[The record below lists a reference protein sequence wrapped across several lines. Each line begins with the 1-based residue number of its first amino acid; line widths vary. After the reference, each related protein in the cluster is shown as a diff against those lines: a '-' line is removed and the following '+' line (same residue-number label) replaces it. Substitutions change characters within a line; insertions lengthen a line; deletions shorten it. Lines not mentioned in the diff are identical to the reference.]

1 MEVTSIDCVLCSSKR
16 EFNKYVRIESDES
29 TTSVDYISIIT
40 KLIKSD
46 FHDVEPHPFIVGM
59 AIKNALNNIRKK
71 QNSDRVISPK
81 GKYDTLF
88 PVKGV
93 IYDVRHSDSIVEYQI
108 RISHFYDD
116 INFIKRHFISAQFER
131 DFEGKMIHL
140 RTKYSKFKSI
150 KEFNEHIVSANFIV
164 VVDGPMV

>member
-71 QNSDRVISPK
+71 QNSDRVIYLMK
-81 GKYDTLF
+81 NYDRETIENFKEL
-88 PVKGV
+88 V
-93 IYDVRHSDSIVEYQI
+93 YDMFESLEEIKLVAINMDPIDDNIVDMFDSHTYL
-108 RISHFYDD
+108 
-116 INFIKRHFISAQFER
+116 QF
-131 DFEGKMIHL
+131 
-140 RTKYSKFKSI
+140 
-150 KEFNEHIVSANFIV
+150 
-164 VVDGPMV
+164 

>member
-71 QNSDRVISPK
+71 QNSDRVIYLMK
-81 GKYDTLF
+81 NCDTETIENFKELAYDMFDCLEEIKLVAINMDPIDDNIVDMF
-88 PVKGV
+88 
-93 IYDVRHSDSIVEYQI
+93 DSHTYL
-108 RISHFYDD
+108 
-116 INFIKRHFISAQFER
+116 QF
-131 DFEGKMIHL
+131 
-140 RTKYSKFKSI
+140 
-150 KEFNEHIVSANFIV
+150 
-164 VVDGPMV
+164 

>member
-1 MEVTSIDCVLCSSKR
+1 MTSIDCVLCSSKR

-71 QNSDRVISPK
+71 QNSDRVIYLMK
-81 GKYDTLF
+81 NCDTETIENFKELAYDMFDCLEEIKLVAINMDPIDAEIVDMF
-88 PVKGV
+88 
-93 IYDVRHSDSIVEYQI
+93 DSHTYL
-108 RISHFYDD
+108 
-116 INFIKRHFISAQFER
+116 QF
-131 DFEGKMIHL
+131 
-140 RTKYSKFKSI
+140 
-150 KEFNEHIVSANFIV
+150 
-164 VVDGPMV
+164 

>member
-1 MEVTSIDCVLCSSKR
+1 VEVTSIDCVLCSSKR

-71 QNSDRVISPK
+71 QNSDRVIYLMK
-81 GKYDTLF
+81 NCDTETIENFKELAYDMFDCLEEIKLVAINMDPIDAEIVDMF
-88 PVKGV
+88 
-93 IYDVRHSDSIVEYQI
+93 DSHTYL
-108 RISHFYDD
+108 
-116 INFIKRHFISAQFER
+116 QF
-131 DFEGKMIHL
+131 
-140 RTKYSKFKSI
+140 
-150 KEFNEHIVSANFIV
+150 
-164 VVDGPMV
+164 

>member
-1 MEVTSIDCVLCSSKR
+1 MTSIDCVLCSSKR

-71 QNSDRVISPK
+71 QNSDRVIYLMK
-81 GKYDTLF
+81 NYDRETIENFKEL
-88 PVKGV
+88 V
-93 IYDVRHSDSIVEYQI
+93 YDMFESLEEIKLVAINMEPIDDNIVDMFDSHTYL
-108 RISHFYDD
+108 
-116 INFIKRHFISAQFER
+116 QF
-131 DFEGKMIHL
+131 
-140 RTKYSKFKSI
+140 
-150 KEFNEHIVSANFIV
+150 
-164 VVDGPMV
+164 

>member
-1 MEVTSIDCVLCSSKR
+1 MTSIDCVLCSSKR

-71 QNSDRVISPK
+71 QNSDRVIYLMK
-81 GKYDTLF
+81 NCDTETIENFKELAYDMFDCLEEIKLVAINMDPIDDNIVDMF
-88 PVKGV
+88 
-93 IYDVRHSDSIVEYQI
+93 DSHTYL
-108 RISHFYDD
+108 
-116 INFIKRHFISAQFER
+116 QF
-131 DFEGKMIHL
+131 
-140 RTKYSKFKSI
+140 
-150 KEFNEHIVSANFIV
+150 
-164 VVDGPMV
+164 

>member
-1 MEVTSIDCVLCSSKR
+1 VEVTSIDCVLCSSKR

-71 QNSDRVISPK
+71 QNSDRVIYLMK
-81 GKYDTLF
+81 NCDTETIENFKELAYDMFDCLEEIKLVAINMDPIDDNIVDMF
-88 PVKGV
+88 
-93 IYDVRHSDSIVEYQI
+93 DSHTYL
-108 RISHFYDD
+108 
-116 INFIKRHFISAQFER
+116 QF
-131 DFEGKMIHL
+131 
-140 RTKYSKFKSI
+140 
-150 KEFNEHIVSANFIV
+150 
-164 VVDGPMV
+164 

>member
-1 MEVTSIDCVLCSSKR
+1 VEVTSIDCVLCSSKR

-71 QNSDRVISPK
+71 QNSDRVIYLMK
-81 GKYDTLF
+81 NYDRETIENFKEL
-88 PVKGV
+88 V
-93 IYDVRHSDSIVEYQI
+93 YDMFESLEEIKLVAINMEPIDDNIVDMFDSHTYL
-108 RISHFYDD
+108 
-116 INFIKRHFISAQFER
+116 QF
-131 DFEGKMIHL
+131 
-140 RTKYSKFKSI
+140 
-150 KEFNEHIVSANFIV
+150 
-164 VVDGPMV
+164 

>member
-1 MEVTSIDCVLCSSKR
+1 VEVTSIDCVLCSSKR

-71 QNSDRVISPK
+71 QNSDRVIYLMK
-81 GKYDTLF
+81 NCDMETIENFKELVYDMFESLEEIKLVAINMEPIDDTIVDMF
-88 PVKGV
+88 
-93 IYDVRHSDSIVEYQI
+93 DSHTYL
-108 RISHFYDD
+108 
-116 INFIKRHFISAQFER
+116 QF
-131 DFEGKMIHL
+131 
-140 RTKYSKFKSI
+140 
-150 KEFNEHIVSANFIV
+150 
-164 VVDGPMV
+164 

>member
-71 QNSDRVISPK
+71 QNSDRVIYLMK
-81 GKYDTLF
+81 NYDRETIENFKEL
-88 PVKGV
+88 V
-93 IYDVRHSDSIVEYQI
+93 YDMFESLEEIKLVAINMEPIDDNIVDMFDSHTYL
-108 RISHFYDD
+108 
-116 INFIKRHFISAQFER
+116 QF
-131 DFEGKMIHL
+131 
-140 RTKYSKFKSI
+140 
-150 KEFNEHIVSANFIV
+150 
-164 VVDGPMV
+164 